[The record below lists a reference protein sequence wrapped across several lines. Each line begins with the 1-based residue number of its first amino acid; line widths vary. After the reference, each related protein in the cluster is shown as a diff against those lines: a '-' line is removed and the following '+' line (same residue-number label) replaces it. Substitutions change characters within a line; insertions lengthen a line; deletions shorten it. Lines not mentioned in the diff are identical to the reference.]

1 MQKERGKDENFDSY
15 VSILTLHILMY
26 VVKLQRMIH
35 LQFLYQKKNRGR
47 SEEKIKMYLTLVAL
61 TNRFILLE
69 II

>member
-47 SEEKIKMYLTLVAL
+47 SEE
-61 TNRFILLE
+61 
-69 II
+69 